1 MMKRSSRQF
10 GDELSGFGRQ
20 CEKFSRIGACIRRNF
35 TPCQVVMCLILHLI
49 DHENNAS
56 SLNQSQSEV
65 KQKTKQSRI
74 IICLITKR

>member
-1 MMKRSSRQF
+1 MR
-10 GDELSGFGRQ
+10 
-20 CEKFSRIGACIRRNF
+20 
-35 TPCQVVMCLILHLI
+35 LIPHLI

-74 IICLITKR
+74 IICLITKRWLLSLSYKGLILKYSFNQF

>member
-1 MMKRSSRQF
+1 MPKARENAS
-10 GDELSGFGRQ
+10 D
-20 CEKFSRIGACIRRNF
+20 
-35 TPCQVVMCLILHLI
+35 QVVMCLILHLI

-74 IICLITKR
+74 IIRLITKRWLLSLSYKGLILKYSFNHF